1 MKKLYTLSLALIA
14 ISGFAQTPVIT
25 GIMDG
30 DCNGGNPKVLEIYA
44 SGTVNFADYSLE
56 NQTNANTTWGST
68 VSLASLGT
76 VTNGFVYVILTGP
89 KPGVTTNDP
98 TPIENIERFAL
109 EFPAI
114 PLTSVLSPPYDPEAT
129 TSLPQPMN
137 VNGDDRLRII
147 NSTTLAVIDQFGVEG
162 EDGSGKPWEYLD
174 SWAKRNNGT
183 GPDGASFNAANWT
196 FGGVASL
203 NNLGL
208 CQAAAAFSTLVPFG
222 QFTLS
227 TKQNSISGLNVY
239 PNPVVNGNLFIT
251 SSNTAATKSVAI
263 FDVLGKQVIKTNV
276 SNQVVNV
283 SKLISGV
290 YILKITEEGKTATR
304 KLVIK

>member
-1 MKKLYTLSLALIA
+1 MKKIYILLLVLIA
-14 ISGFAQTPVIT
+14 ISGFAQSPVIT

-44 SGTVNFADYSLE
+44 SGTVNFADYSVE
-56 NQTNANTTWGST
+56 NQTNANTTWGAT
-68 VSLASLGT
+68 LSLAPLGT
-76 VTNGFVYVILTGP
+76 VTNGFVYVILGGT
-89 KPGVTTNDP
+89 PGVTATDP
-98 TPIENIERFAL
+98 TPIENGARFAL

-114 PLTSVLSPPYDPEAT
+114 SLTSVLNPPTGTD
-129 TSLPQPMN
+129 LPQPMN

-183 GPDGASFNAANWT
+183 GPDGASFNVANWT

-203 NNLGL
+203 DKLGL

-222 QFTLS
+222 QYALS
-227 TKQNSISGLNVY
+227 TKQNAISGLNVY

>member
-14 ISGFAQTPVIT
+14 ISGFAQTPIIT

-30 DCNGGNPKVLEIYA
+30 NCNGGNPKAIEIYA

-56 NQTNANTTWGST
+56 NQTNANTTWGAT
-68 VSLASLGT
+68 LSLAPLGT
-76 VTNGFVYVILTGP
+76 VTNGFVYVILGGT
-89 KPGVTTNDP
+89 PGVTATDP
-98 TPIENIERFAL
+98 TPIENSARFAL

-114 PLTSVLSPPYDPEAT
+114 PSTSVLNPPTGTD
-129 TSLPQPMN
+129 LPQPMN

-147 NSTTLAVIDQFGVEG
+147 NTTTLAVIDQLGVEA
-162 EDGSGKPWEYLD
+162 EDGTGKPWEYLD

-196 FGGVASL
+196 FGGINVLDGKGSCVASDS
-203 NNLGL
+203 
-208 CQAAAAFSTLVPFG
+208 FSTLVPFS
-222 QFTLS
+222 QYALS

-251 SSNTAATKSVAI
+251 SSNAAATKSVAI
-263 FDVLGKQVIKTNV
+263 FDVLGKQVIKTTV